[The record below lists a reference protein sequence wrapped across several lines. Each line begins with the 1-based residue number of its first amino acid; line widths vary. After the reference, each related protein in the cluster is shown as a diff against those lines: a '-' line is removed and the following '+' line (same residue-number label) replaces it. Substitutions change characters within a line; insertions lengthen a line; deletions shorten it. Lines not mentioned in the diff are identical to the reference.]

1 MNWEIKQKKHE
12 KFAFAL
18 KVILTLSHRQAAVE
32 KSFNRGKSS
41 LQTNI
46 TEESIIAKK
55 IVQNHLQAN
64 KVNLSSYK
72 FPCKLA
78 VSCNSAYGR
87 YKLSL
92 VEKTKEAEKTVEKE
106 RRELFQEELQRFINK
121 EKNLVTSCNSLDH
134 DFVRFAG
141 DAEKQPGEM
150 SVLVTKANA
159 LTIRQNE
166 LRMGVNELQKKI
178 VKKRLKLH

>member
-18 KVILTLSHRQAAVE
+18 KVILTLSHGQAAVE

-72 FPCKLA
+72 IPRKLA

-87 YKLSL
+87 
-92 VEKTKEAEKTVEKE
+92 
-106 RRELFQEELQRFINK
+106 
-121 EKNLVTSCNSLDH
+121 
-134 DFVRFAG
+134 
-141 DAEKQPGEM
+141 
-150 SVLVTKANA
+150 
-159 LTIRQNE
+159 
-166 LRMGVNELQKKI
+166 
-178 VKKRLKLH
+178 

>member
-1 MNWEIKQKKHE
+1 MNWEMKQKKHE

-18 KVILTLSHRQAAVE
+18 KVILTLSHGQAAVE

-106 RRELFQEELQRFINK
+106 RRELFQEELKCLIDK
-121 EKNLVTSCNSLDH
+121 EKNLVTLCNSLDH
-134 DFVRFAG
+134 DFVRFVG
-141 DAEKQPGEM
+141 DTEKQPEEM
-150 SVLVTKANA
+150 SVVLTKANA
-159 LTIRQNE
+159 LTRRQNE